1 LHNITGLSFEHLVQ
15 DVFKDFYNWEVTH
28 CGKSYDGCIDLIML
42 DSDKF
47 MLIQVKNRINNSK
60 TEPVSSMRDFFGA
73 MIINRSKK
81 GIYVSSAEKY
91 SGYTKKLKEKS

>member
-1 LHNITGLSFEHLVQ
+1 
-15 DVFKDFYNWEVTH
+15 
-28 CGKSYDGCIDLIML
+28 ML

>member
-1 LHNITGLSFEHLVQ
+1 
-15 DVFKDFYNWEVTH
+15 
-28 CGKSYDGCIDLIML
+28 
-42 DSDKF
+42 